1 MDSVRQVPKCF
12 GSAQTLARFGDNEDD
27 VTNVVVDS
35 VLVEVTAKMGKKIV
49 KIQCGNSRI
58 FSVTQILREINF

>member
-35 VLVEVTAKMGKKIV
+35 VLVDVTAKRKKKCEKTV
-49 KIQCGNSRI
+49 WKFLKI
-58 FSVTQILREINF
+58 FLTHFT

>member
-35 VLVEVTAKMGKKIV
+35 VLVDVTAKRKKRDFCVKSILV
-49 KIQCGNSRI
+49 KIKN
-58 FSVTQILREINF
+58 

>member
-35 VLVEVTAKMGKKIV
+35 VLVDVTAKRKKRDFYV
-49 KIQCGNSRI
+49 KS
-58 FSVTQILREINF
+58 ILAMLEYQKMPFEKL

>member
-35 VLVEVTAKMGKKIV
+35 VLVDVTAKRKKRDFYV
-49 KIQCGNSRI
+49 KS
-58 FSVTQILREINF
+58 ILADFRRPF

>member
-35 VLVEVTAKMGKKIV
+35 VLVDVTAKRKKRDFYV
-49 KIQCGNSRI
+49 KSI
-58 FSVTQILREINF
+58 FVK

>member
-35 VLVEVTAKMGKKIV
+35 VLVDVTAKRKKP
-49 KIQCGNSRI
+49 
-58 FSVTQILREINF
+58 